1 MQTFRLS
8 GCLVGIILSF
18 TGNIMPKICG
28 LLPPRIHQTS
38 LLTGYFSAPDN
49 TGTSLRG
56 NEGFLCTFFSL
67 FDEGSVCVCRGHLR
81 SPSEAGGGG
90 FSFCFTKQKFLFH
103 VFTVTAV
110 FSSRKK
116 SGLRMHSS
124 QQQQGR
130 SGVRSAHWHSF
141 THLGAVQYHRCHRDF
156 IDRPLAPAAEV
167 SLSVRAP
174 PE

>member
-1 MQTFRLS
+1 M
-8 GCLVGIILSF
+8 
-18 TGNIMPKICG
+18 
-28 LLPPRIHQTS
+28 
-38 LLTGYFSAPDN
+38 YF
-49 TGTSLRG
+49 
-56 NEGFLCTFFSL
+56 FFSL

-90 FSFCFTKQKFLFH
+90 IFILLHETEIPLPRIYCHGRFLKQKE
-103 VFTVTAV
+103 
-110 FSSRKK
+110 